1 MAISLNISSGG
12 SQLTAALRIFRH
24 HVRVSPL
31 VPVVELIPLPPE
43 AIASVELSIE
53 SSRVKEGKL
62 CLSHTREVKG
72 VYFLFL
78 RVEVKANLLAANFH
92 GELLVFAV
100 EDRRTAQF
108 SPTPTSMQHDAANAA
123 D

>member
-53 SSRVKEGKL
+53 SSHVKEGKL

-72 VYFLFL
+72 
-78 RVEVKANLLAANFH
+78 VEVKANLLAANFH